1 SVCIH
6 IRRGD
11 MANSTESLASDEKFT
26 GAAVK
31 YVHDKAREED
41 SRLPYTFVMSDDPE
55 WALNVFKN
63 HHRLQVSSL
72 DYRPPTIEW
81 EFSRQFCD
89 RVILTAS
96 VSTFGYWIG
105 YLSRGQ
111 RVYYNSDFTREHG
124 IETQLVPTDF
134 WPPHWI
140 ALKYNDF
147 DGEVI
152 EWSSVN

>member
-1 SVCIH
+1 
-6 IRRGD
+6 
-11 MANSTESLASDEKFT
+11 
-26 GAAVK
+26 
-31 YVHDKAREED
+31 
-41 SRLPYTFVMSDDPE
+41 
-55 WALNVFKN
+55 
-63 HHRLQVSSL
+63 
-72 DYRPPTIEW
+72 
-81 EFSRQFCD
+81 
-89 RVILTAS
+89 LTS

>member
-1 SVCIH
+1 MFYLQSYKFFDNLSSDVIRRFFTASERVHNSLDTLFKIQPKRNALNVCIH

-11 MANSTESLASDEKFT
+11 MTNSTESLASDDKFT
-26 GAAVK
+26 SAAVK
-31 YVHDKAREED
+31 YVHDK
-41 SRLPYTFVMSDDPE
+41 
-55 WALNVFKN
+55 
-63 HHRLQVSSL
+63 
-72 DYRPPTIEW
+72 
-81 EFSRQFCD
+81 
-89 RVILTAS
+89 AS

-111 RVYYNSDFTREHG
+111 RVYYNYDFTREHG

-140 ALKYNDF
+140 ALKYNTF